1 MNLNNISREIN
12 TMLKLSPKTG
22 FIQNLEINNT
32 SIHLNNL
39 MKVIP
44 WQTTHASQRKVCNIG
59 CDYTYSGRT
68 VKGQPFSVYKPL
80 QGLLDKVNKE
90 LNTNFNSILLNWYPK
105 GSNVGL
111 GFHKDLEK
119 ELVSNPE
126 VLSISLG
133 CTSKFTIKNMK
144 ESITVNLKD
153 GDVFYMDEACQQN
166 YYHGIPKQ
174 VMPAD
179 RISLTFR
186 EFKVTLNPSNF
197 NNFSGGAYGTD
208 TFSEIIGR
216 EFGFISHTHFRPYD
230 NIKMSATL
238 ARTVAQPTIL
248 SEEETEYG
256 RDQVNHLLDKNFKDN
271 IAGNLQGRN
280 YYQVSNSDSVFC
292 FSKRITRSS
301 ISGGTNTA
309 FQLAIKLNK
318 PVYLFDV
325 LELKWFM
332 YNTTTESLEE
342 CPTPTL
348 TQNYSIVGT
357 RDVENY
363 SIMDRQTKQWIP
375 RKEYLGIDT
384 ENAVKNA
391 LRDLYRKTLATL
403 QS

>member
-1 MNLNNISREIN
+1 
-12 TMLKLSPKTG
+12 
-22 FIQNLEINNT
+22 
-32 SIHLNNL
+32 
-39 MKVIP
+39 
-44 WQTTHASQRKVCNIG
+44 
-59 CDYTYSGRT
+59 
-68 VKGQPFSVYKPL
+68 
-80 QGLLDKVNKE
+80 
-90 LNTNFNSILLNWYPK
+90 
-105 GSNVGL
+105 
-111 GFHKDLEK
+111 
-119 ELVSNPE
+119 
-126 VLSISLG
+126 
-133 CTSKFTIKNMK
+133 
-144 ESITVNLKD
+144 
-153 GDVFYMDEACQQN
+153 
-166 YYHGIPKQ
+166 
-174 VMPAD
+174 
-179 RISLTFR
+179 
-186 EFKVTLNPSNF
+186 
-197 NNFSGGAYGTD
+197 
-208 TFSEIIGR
+208 
-216 EFGFISHTHFRPYD
+216 
-230 NIKMSATL
+230 MSATL